1 MGLGSSSIM
10 KITYLGFSTGKNPA
24 NDPRYLLVYKPSM
37 TFFAVPV
44 LPAILSP
51 LTCANSPVPE
61 SLTTLSKIG
70 RRRSNVLFLATRLI
84 STGSWVE
91 IILLS
96 LSTTCCTMKGRINI
110 PSLAKAE

>member
-1 MGLGSSSIM
+1 M

-24 NDPRYLLVYKPSM
+24 NEPRYLLVYEPSI
-37 TFFAVPV
+37 TFAVPV

-70 RRRSNVLFLATRLI
+70 RRRSNVPFLATRLI
-84 STGSWVE
+84 SIGSWAE
-91 IILLS
+91 IILSS
-96 LSTTCCTMKGRINI
+96 LSTTCCTI
-110 PSLAKAE
+110 